1 MKCYDIIERLENL
14 SPTTFAE
21 EWDNVGLLAG
31 RRDKE
36 VKTVFIALD
45 ATDEVI
51 RETVRIGA
59 DMLLTHHP
67 LIFRKLSRVNTD
79 DFIGRRICELIRNDI
94 SYYAMHTNFDVM
106 GMADAAADE
115 LSLTERQILNVTYE
129 KNAYEKK
136 ANEKDAN
143 EKDTNE
149 KDAEGDVS
157 KEGCGRVGKLEKR
170 MSVAGLAEFVKE
182 KFHVPNVRVYG
193 NLGDVVEMAAVMPGS
208 GGDYIRDALR
218 AGADVMITG
227 DVDHHEGID
236 AVAQGIAV
244 IDAGHYGIEKLFIP
258 YMEAF
263 MKRELPALQIYKAE
277 IKEPF
282 IVV

>member
-1 MKCYDIIERLENL
+1 MKCYEIIEKLETL
-14 SPTTFAE
+14 SPTAFAE

-36 VKTVFIALD
+36 VRTVYIALD

-51 RETVRIGA
+51 AEAVRLGA
-59 DMLLTHHP
+59 DLLLTHHP
-67 LIFRKLSRVNTD
+67 LIFRKISRVNTD

-115 LSLTERQILNVTYE
+115 LFLGERQVLNVTYE
-129 KNAYEKK
+129 
-136 ANEKDAN
+136 D
-143 EKDTNE
+143 DI
-149 KDAEGDVS
+149 S
-157 KEGCGRVGKLEKR
+157 KEGCGRVGKLQKC
-170 MSVAGLAEFVKE
+170 MSVAELAELVKE
-182 KFHVPNVRVYG
+182 KFHVPNVRVF
-193 NLGDVVEMAAVMPGS
+193 GDMGDIVETAAVMPGS
-208 GGDYIRDALR
+208 GGDYIRDALN

-258 YMEAF
+258 YMEEF
-263 MKRELPALQIYKAE
+263 MKRELPGIQICKAE
-277 IKEPF
+277 IQEPF
-282 IVV
+282 TVV